1 MAKRFALV
9 GALFLAVAS
18 FASTG
23 DIALFVNLGFSSDS
37 KYFMFGQYGILEKSS
52 TPWADSYIVDVR
64 ANAYAPRGAS
74 RFSSAQPVEPGASAV
89 GALVNILNDSTA
101 QQKQYRIDHL
111 LTGRLLYVLI
121 DGQLAADTL
130 EFRDFPSGRSYTVSL
145 IQGTGTNNS
154 YPSSSF
160 SLAITIV
167 EKDGRTRSLTAGNSS
182 YRRPGVKAY
191 HIKQIILAPDGNSLV
206 FLVQKEEQDT
216 HGSNIRYMVETVR
229 VK

>member
-37 KYFMFGQYGILEKSS
+37 KYFMFGQYGILEKNS

-64 ANAYAPRGAS
+64 ANAYVPRGTN
-74 RFSSAQPVEPGASAV
+74 RFSSSQPVEPGASAV
-89 GALVNILNDSTA
+89 GALLNTLTDSTP
-101 QQKQYRIDHL
+101 QKKQYRIDHL

-121 DGQLAADTL
+121 DGEQAADTL
-130 EFRDFPSGRSYTVSL
+130 EFRDFPSGRSYKVSL
-145 IQGTGTNNS
+145 IQGTGTHDF

-167 EKDGRTRSLTAGNSS
+167 EKDGKTRTLTAGNSS

-191 HIKQIILAPDGNSLV
+191 QIKQIILAPDGNSLV

>member
-9 GALFLAVAS
+9 GALILAVAS

-37 KYFMFGQYGILEKSS
+37 KYFMFGQYGILEKDS
-52 TPWADSYIVDVR
+52 TPWADSYVVDVR
-64 ANAYAPRGAS
+64 ANAYAPHGAS

-89 GALVNILNDSTA
+89 GALLNTLNDTTA
-101 QQKQYRIDHL
+101 QKKYRIDHL

-121 DGQLAADTL
+121 DGQQAADTL
-130 EFRDFPSGRSYTVSL
+130 EFRDFPSGRSYKVDL
-145 IQGTGTNNS
+145 IQGTGTTDS
-154 YPSSSF
+154 YPSASF
-160 SLAITIV
+160 SLAIAIT
-167 EKDGRTRSLTAGNSS
+167 ERDGKIRNLIAGNSS

-191 HIKQIILAPDGNSLV
+191 HIKQIILAPDGSSLV
-206 FLVQKEEQDT
+206 FLIQKEERDT
-216 HGSNIRYMVETVR
+216 HGDNIRYMVETVR

>member
-18 FASTG
+18 FAFTG

-37 KYFMFGQYGILEKSS
+37 KYFMFGQYGILEKNS

-64 ANAYAPRGAS
+64 ANAYAPRGANQ
-74 RFSSAQPVEPGASAV
+74 FSSAQPVEPGASAV
-89 GALVNILNDSTA
+89 GALLNTLDDSAA
-101 QQKQYRIDHL
+101 QKKYRIDHL

-121 DGQLAADTL
+121 DGQQAADTL
-130 EFRDFPSGRSYTVSL
+130 EFRDFPSGRSYKVGL
-145 IQGTGTNNS
+145 IQGTGTSDS
-154 YPSSSF
+154 YPSASF

-167 EKDGRTRSLTAGNSS
+167 EKDGKTRTLTAGNSS

-191 HIKQIILAPDGNSLV
+191 HIKQIIFAPDGSSLV
-206 FLVQKEEQDT
+206 FLIQKEEQDT
-216 HGSNIRYMVETVR
+216 NGSNIRYMVETVR

>member
-18 FASTG
+18 FAFTG

-37 KYFMFGQYGILEKSS
+37 KYFMFGQYGILEKNS

-64 ANAYAPRGAS
+64 ANAYAPRGANQ
-74 RFSSAQPVEPGASAV
+74 FSSAQPVEPGASAV
-89 GALVNILNDSTA
+89 GALLNTLDDSAA
-101 QQKQYRIDHL
+101 QKKYRIDHL

-121 DGQLAADTL
+121 DGQQAVDTL
-130 EFRDFPSGRSYTVSL
+130 EFRDFPSGRSYKVGL
-145 IQGTGTNNS
+145 IQGTGTSDS
-154 YPSSSF
+154 YPSASF

-167 EKDGRTRSLTAGNSS
+167 EKDGKTRTLTAGNSS

-191 HIKQIILAPDGNSLV
+191 HIKQIIFAPDGSSLV
-206 FLVQKEEQDT
+206 FLIQKEEQDT
-216 HGSNIRYMVETVR
+216 NGSNIRYMVETVR

>member
-9 GALFLAVAS
+9 GALILAVAS
-18 FASTG
+18 FASSG

-37 KYFMFGQYGILEKSS
+37 KYFMFGQYGILEKNS

-64 ANAYAPRGAS
+64 ANAYAPRGAN
-74 RFSSAQPVEPGASAV
+74 RFSSVEPVEPGASAV
-89 GALVNILNDSTA
+89 GALLNTLDDTA
-101 QQKQYRIDHL
+101 AQKRYRIDHL

-121 DGQLAADTL
+121 DGQQAADTL
-130 EFRDFPSGRSYTVSL
+130 EFRDFPSGRSYKVGL
-145 IQGTGTNNS
+145 IQGTGTTDS

-167 EKDGRTRSLTAGNSS
+167 EKDGTTRTLTAGNSA

-191 HIKQIILAPDGNSLV
+191 HIKQIILAPDGSSLV
-206 FLVQKEEQDT
+206 FLIQKEEQDT
-216 HGSNIRYMVETVR
+216 QGSNIRYMVETVR

>member
-37 KYFMFGQYGILEKSS
+37 KYFMFGQYGILEKNS

-64 ANAYAPRGAS
+64 ANAYAPRGAN
-74 RFSSAQPVEPGASAV
+74 RFSSAQQVEPGASAV
-89 GALVNILNDSTA
+89 GALLNTLDDSAA
-101 QQKQYRIDHL
+101 QKKYRIDHL

-121 DGQLAADTL
+121 DGQQASDTL
-130 EFRDFPSGRSYTVSL
+130 EFRDFPSGRSYKVGL
-145 IQGTGTNNS
+145 IQGTGTNDS
-154 YPSSSF
+154 SPSASF
-160 SLAITIV
+160 SLSITIV
-167 EKDGRTRSLTAGNSS
+167 EKDGRTRTLTAGNSA

-191 HIKQIILAPDGNSLV
+191 HIKQIILAPDGTSLV
-206 FLVQKEEQDT
+206 FLIQKEEQDT

>member
-37 KYFMFGQYGILEKSS
+37 KYFMFGQYGILEKNS

-64 ANAYAPRGAS
+64 ANAYAPHGENQ
-74 RFSSAQPVEPGASAV
+74 FSSAQPVEPGASAV
-89 GALVNILNDSTA
+89 GALLNTLDDSAA
-101 QQKQYRIDHL
+101 QKKYRIDHL

-121 DGQLAADTL
+121 DGQQAPDAL
-130 EFRDFPSGRSYTVSL
+130 EFRDFPSGRSYKVSL
-145 IQGTGTNNS
+145 IQGTGTSDS

-167 EKDGRTRSLTAGNSS
+167 EKDGKTRSLTAGNSS

-191 HIKQIILAPDGNSLV
+191 HIKQIILAPDGSSLV
-206 FLVQKEEQDT
+206 FLIQKEEQDT
-216 HGSNIRYMVETVR
+216 HGNNIRYMVETVR

>member
-37 KYFMFGQYGILEKSS
+37 KYFMFGQYGILEKNS

-64 ANAYAPRGAS
+64 ANAYAPRGANQ
-74 RFSSAQPVEPGASAV
+74 FSSDQPVEPGASAV
-89 GALVNILNDSTA
+89 GALLNTLNDSTA
-101 QQKQYRIDHL
+101 QKKYRIDHL

-121 DGQLAADTL
+121 DGQQASDTL
-130 EFRDFPSGRSYTVSL
+130 EFRDFPSGRSYKVSL
-145 IQGTGTNNS
+145 IQGTGTSDS

-167 EKDGRTRSLTAGNSS
+167 EKDGKTRTLTAGNSA
-182 YRRPGVKAY
+182 YRRWGVKAY
-191 HIKQIILAPDGNSLV
+191 HIKQIILAPDGSSLV
-206 FLVQKEEQDT
+206 FLIQKEEQDT
-216 HGSNIRYMVETVR
+216 HGNNIRYMVETVR

>member
-18 FASTG
+18 FAFAG

-37 KYFMFGQYGILEKSS
+37 KSFMFGQYGILEKNS

-64 ANAYAPRGAS
+64 DNAYAPRGTN

-89 GALVNILNDSTA
+89 GALLNTLNDSIA
-101 QQKQYRIDHL
+101 QKQYRIDHL

-121 DGQLAADTL
+121 DGQQAADTL
-130 EFRDFPSGRSYTVSL
+130 EFRDFPSGRSYKVGL
-145 IQGTGTNNS
+145 IQGTGTQDS

-160 SLAITIV
+160 SLSISIM
-167 EKDGRTRSLTAGNSS
+167 EKDGRTRNLVAGNSS

-206 FLVQKEEQDT
+206 FLIQKEEQDT